1 MEWMSNPKPTGA
13 GRPGRRPGPSSTR
26 SEILA
31 AARTLFAARGYQ
43 ATTVRDIAADAGVNP
58 ALVHHYFGSKEQV
71 FVAALN
77 LPLNPADIVTG
88 LRDAGPRSQLG
99 ARVVRFFVRTW
110 RDPATGQPL
119 QAMLRAAASTEQGAA
134 MMRQFGED
142 VMLPRVATAL
152 GVSRLRAAGAFSQL
166 IGFALAATIVRV
178 EPLASA
184 SEDELVALLAPSV
197 QRYLDG
203 RPPRTRGT

>member
-1 MEWMSNPKPTGA
+1 MSK

-26 SEILA
+26 PEILA
-31 AARTLFAARGYQ
+31 AARTLFASRGYH
-43 ATTVRDIAADAGVNP
+43 ATTVRDIAAEAGVNA
-58 ALVHHYFGSKEQV
+58 ALVHHYFGSKDQV
-71 FVAALN
+71 FVAAMN
-77 LPLNPADIVTG
+77 LPLNPADLISR
-88 LRDAGPRSQLG
+88 LRDGGPRAQLG
-99 ARVVRFFVRTW
+99 ERVVRLFARTW

-119 QAMLRAAASTEQGAA
+119 QALLRAAASTEQGAT
-134 MMRQFGED
+134 MMRQFVED
-142 VMLPRVATAL
+142 VMLPRVSAEL

-166 IGFALAATIVRV
+166 IGFALAATILQT

-203 RPPRTRGT
+203 